1 MSMTFP
7 ITVRLLAAL
16 LFFVGG
22 LARVEAEETP
32 SKSKASE
39 KHPCDCE
46 LWCGLFVANP
56 DELEG
61 GKEKGE
67 EKLEELVTQLKKA
80 FPDHRNF
87 RLIGEKTNSVYKEYE
102 SWIVPAR
109 QLFLKVDSLGRN
121 REKKG
126 VHVHLQLWQ
135 EDRVLLKSDTILRKQ
150 PVFIAGP
157 QWGESGQ
164 LIMVLKMMK
173 QTGGEATE

>member
-1 MSMTFP
+1 MSTISP
-7 ITVRLLAAL
+7 ITIRLLAAL
-16 LFFVGG
+16 IFVVG
-22 LARVEAEETP
+22 LSRVEAEDTP
-32 SKSKASE
+32 SKSKGSE

-56 DELEG
+56 EELEAE
-61 GKEKGE
+61 KEKGE
-67 EKLEELVTQLKKA
+67 EKLEELVSQLEKA
-80 FPDHRNF
+80 FPDHRSF
-87 RLIGEKTNSVYKEYE
+87 QLIGEKTDSVYKEYE

-109 QLFLKVDSLGRN
+109 QLFLKVDSLGSN
-121 REKKG
+121 PEKKG

-173 QTGGEATE
+173 QTGGEGTE